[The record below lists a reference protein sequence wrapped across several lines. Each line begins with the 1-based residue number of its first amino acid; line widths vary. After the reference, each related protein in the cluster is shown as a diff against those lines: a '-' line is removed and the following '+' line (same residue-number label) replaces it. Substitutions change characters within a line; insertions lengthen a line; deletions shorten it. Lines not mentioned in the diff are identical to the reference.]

1 MHSGPALK
9 QKFMPSGT
17 ALKQNFMSSG
27 PALTKNFLLI
37 PYHHN
42 SVKKQRLQGVL
53 PESLNWRLILAPLLP
68 QNEREREAELAL
80 ALLACPILLLEPYF
94 FRSVRVSAPDRI
106 DRPKPIFWYKT
117 GHIFCYGTKFKV
129 SKVPPS

>member
-1 MHSGPALK
+1 MHSGP
-9 QKFMPSGT
+9 

-27 PALTKNFLLI
+27 PALTQNFLLI

-42 SVKKQRLQGVL
+42 SVKKQRLQRVL

-68 QNEREREAELAL
+68 QNEREAELAL

-94 FRSVRVSAPDRI
+94 
-106 DRPKPIFWYKT
+106 
-117 GHIFCYGTKFKV
+117 
-129 SKVPPS
+129 